1 MKKIYAAMFKTVSLS
16 FAVIMFVVTMS
27 VLGPHM
33 TASAAEVY
41 IGVVPPEKRIL
52 QTGQK
57 IQPLDQYGRPDHTK
71 DYWEVDQRG
80 NLIQKQAGTR
90 FTNPNGQNYRI
101 EGGTLRPIDHLG
113 RIELDKKPIK
123 LNDR

>member
-1 MKKIYAAMFKTVSLS
+1 MKKIYETMFNTVSLS
-16 FAVIMFVVTMS
+16 IVVTVFVVILS
-27 VLGPHM
+27 VLGPRM
-33 TASAAEVY
+33 TASTAEVY

-52 QTGQK
+52 QTRQRV
-57 IQPLDQYGRPDHTK
+57 QPLDKYGRPDHTK

-101 EGGTLRPIDHLG
+101 EGGTMKPIDHLG
-113 RIELDKKPIK
+113 RIEHNKKGIK